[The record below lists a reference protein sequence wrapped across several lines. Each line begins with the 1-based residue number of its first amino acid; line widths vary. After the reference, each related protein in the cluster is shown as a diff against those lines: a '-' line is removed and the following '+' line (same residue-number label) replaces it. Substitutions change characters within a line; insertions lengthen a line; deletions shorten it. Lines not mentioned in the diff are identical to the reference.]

1 MLRETLGSERQRDA
15 EDSEVSVLKRKKSTP
30 QRLSTYDLLL
40 ALDHVLRLCHNP
52 LGLTGFQRQDAD
64 TSEPT
69 PAESESPLI
78 SKNTLVLVSDN
89 GSDANAL
96 KWFLQYHL
104 QCRTLMFYD
113 PRHKLIRVM
122 VNSANNCGYQAAQ
135 GYARILISWTRGP
148 WDARKWFRVV
158 AEESVEFLKMVGA
171 GHEHSD
177 GVSVIKFMMARCAME
192 KNVVEHEVSVRTVVD
207 WLREAKF
214 YKQQAASGDPNRW
227 DEFHSAWRSLRSEV
241 SLLTIVL
248 LSYGIKN
255 GLIQMTKEG
264 APAATESLVRA
275 AEQAGVSE
283 NLKSG
288 QKERKVIY
296 SKFKN
301 KLQAILYL
309 LLDNDLLA
317 SINTWFAV
325 SNPVS
330 EYLNEL
336 RRSVRGREGT
346 YQFWQRLAQGQ
357 WRKTLTQIS
366 EACLSQECHRSIGI
380 SDNTDVAG
388 SVFYFRATVDS
399 AIVQYQDWL
408 FERLLQYACSVM
420 KYLCMYECLGF
431 NY

>member
-1 MLRETLGSERQRDA
+1 M
-15 EDSEVSVLKRKKSTP
+15 
-30 QRLSTYDLLL
+30 STYDLLL

-52 LGLTGFQRQDAD
+52 LGLTGFQCQRDDEAS
-64 TSEPT
+64 SEPP

-78 SKNTLVLVSDN
+78 SKHTLVLVSDN
-89 GSDANAL
+89 GSDANAS
-96 KWFLQYHL
+96 KWFLLHHL
-104 QCRTLMFYD
+104 QCRALVFYD
-113 PRHKLIRVM
+113 PRHKLNRVIINAAN
-122 VNSANNCGYQAAQ
+122 NSAYASAS
-135 GYARILISWTRGP
+135 GYAKILISWTRGP

-158 AEESVEFLKMVGA
+158 AEESVEFLKMAGA
-171 GHEHSD
+171 GHEYSD

-214 YKQQAASGDPNRW
+214 YKQQAASGEPNRW
-227 DEFHSAWRSLRSEV
+227 DEFHSAWRSLRSELA
-241 SLLTIVL
+241 LLTIVL

-255 GLIQMTKEG
+255 GLIQMSKEG
-264 APAATESLVRA
+264 TPAATESLVRA

-283 NLKSG
+283 NLKAG
-288 QKERKVIY
+288 QKERRVIY

-301 KLQAILYL
+301 KLQAVLYL

-330 EYLNEL
+330 LHLNDM

-346 YQFWQRLAQGQ
+346 FQYWQKQAQGH
-357 WRKTLTQIS
+357 WREVLKEIND
-366 EACLSQECHRSIGI
+366 ACLSQESHRSIGI
-380 SDNTDVAG
+380 SDNTEVAG
-388 SVFYFRATVDS
+388 SLFYFRATVDS

-408 FERLLQYACSVM
+408 FERLLQYALSVM
-420 KYLCMYECLGF
+420 KYMCMYECLGQI
-431 NY
+431 